1 MTTNTKKLT
10 LITEKSTARNAST
23 FARKKESDSA
33 ISANNDYRDSKY
45 HIHFASDL
53 STKIVDQFYDKI
65 SQTESLRKMLE
76 DKITDLEIPDR
87 SYAFGLEMINHVFD
101 TVAKQIEIEKQ
112 KIMEE
117 FRQLIKEH

>member
-1 MTTNTKKLT
+1 MTMNTKKLI
-10 LITEKSTARNAST
+10 LITEKSTARSAST